1 MSELY
6 GNEKQSLELENEM
19 LNEKIGKLTQQLND
33 QSDIFRKSWDNLN
46 NSFSKVAT
54 NNFEQSSYSE
64 RIRVKLALMEETL
77 QRRNDK

>member
-54 NNFEQSSYSE
+54 NNFEQSS
-64 RIRVKLALMEETL
+64 
-77 QRRNDK
+77 